1 MSVEIG
7 QTAPNFCLKGHDDK
21 EYKLSTF
28 KGKKNV
34 LMVFYPLAFT
44 PV

>member
-7 QTAPNFCLKGHDDK
+7 QPAPDFCLKGHDDK
-21 EYKLSTF
+21 EYKLSEF
-28 KGKKNV
+28 KGKKNL
-34 LMVFYPLAFT
+34 LMVFYPLAFS